1 MGQITKTVRTIIERR
16 LSALTAEK
24 QDTLSNIADNQK
36 ETKRIKVTR
45 TITKTEKQ

>member
-1 MGQITKTVRTIIERR
+1 MDQITKTVRTTIERK

-36 ETKRIKVTR
+36 EMMRIRVTR
-45 TITKTEKQ
+45 TITKMEKQ